1 MMHRT
6 DGLHDDAKQPLAR
19 GTDRAAAPTTP
30 RFERGAAPSASK
42 AEDII
47 ALLNS
52 RVRHTE
58 SRR

>member
-6 DGLHDDAKQPLAR
+6 DGLHDDAKQPLAH
-19 GTDRAAAPTTP
+19 GTDRAAAPAAP

>member
-6 DGLHDDAKQPLAR
+6 DGLHDDAKQPLAH
-19 GTDRAAAPTTP
+19 GTDRAAAPAPP

-47 ALLNS
+47 TLLNS